1 MNTIELETSG
11 LLDRD
16 AGVQCFG
23 LLYGKGT
30 AV

>member
-1 MNTIELETSG
+1 MG

-16 AGVQCFG
+16 AGVQKLG
-23 LLYGKGT
+23 WSVTGSSLGIELDN